1 MLVRRIRETEPRP
14 PWPQVFFIGFTG
26 IRGVVS
32 LAAALSIPL
41 TAGGEPFPGRGLI
54 LFVSFAVIIVTL
66 VGQGSLLAWLIG
78 RLGLGD
84 AGRAEAA
91 HAKNQEVRA
100 RIAGVRATLMHL
112 DRLAAAG
119 AKPSAVAVLRRRHE
133 DRLAEFM
140 GIADAR
146 VPGNP
151 AVEDALLQAK
161 LIEAERR
168 QILAIY
174 GRGELSDE
182 ARRRIEREFDLEDA
196 RNLHLLESAS
206 GDRSA
211 DPETESEPDLARG

>member
-1 MLVRRIRETEPRP
+1 
-14 PWPQVFFIGFTG
+14 
-26 IRGVVS
+26 
-32 LAAALSIPL
+32 
-41 TAGGEPFPGRGLI
+41 
-54 LFVSFAVIIVTL
+54 
-66 VGQGSLLAWLIG
+66 
-78 RLGLGD
+78 
-84 AGRAEAA
+84 
-91 HAKNQEVRA
+91 
-100 RIAGVRATLMHL
+100 
-112 DRLAAAG
+112 
-119 AKPSAVAVLRRRHE
+119 
-133 DRLAEFM
+133 M

-211 DPETESEPDLARG
+211 DPETEGEPDLARG